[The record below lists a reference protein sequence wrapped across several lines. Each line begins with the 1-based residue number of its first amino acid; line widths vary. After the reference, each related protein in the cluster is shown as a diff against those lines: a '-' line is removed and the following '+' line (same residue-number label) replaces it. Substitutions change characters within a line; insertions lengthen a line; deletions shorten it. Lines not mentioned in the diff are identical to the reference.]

1 MNPPTT
7 STERLANNKKPN
19 ALRTTKSQRKA
30 LNIERHICVT
40 AGAGSGKTRVL
51 VERYLGILRKTDTK
65 PNEIVAITFT
75 DKAAAEMKKRITD
88 RLAEDESGDAQWHR
102 EIAEQISAAPIS
114 TIHAFCSR
122 ILREFPFQAGV
133 PANFG
138 ILHGIDQKLLLQ
150 TTVQDELKEIA
161 TNAADADRGALTRL
175 LRCYG
180 NRKQLEELLS
190 KMVEERELVE
200 RLKWEVY
207 GEHSSAEIREIW
219 EQRMAEALN
228 LDVERW
234 LHCLNAVLAVAKGKD
249 ASAVRALT
257 TQLKA
262 ETEKSDVLEILQE
275 IAYLVTTTRN
285 TIAKQKFLGKG
296 VSTTLIEAEVEF
308 LESASKEL
316 KKREPLNDDDDFL
329 INTTRHVLHLY
340 TRVATAYRHAKLA
353 QGQLDYT
360 DLQLKLRDL
369 LRNSNEIRE
378 RLRERYRYF
387 MVDEYQDTNPL
398 QAELVML
405 LTDDLTRANLFIVGD
420 AKQGIYGFRGADIR
434 VFDRTREK
442 IAAMQ
447 GESIGMEENFRSLRD
462 VVGFVNLFFDNLM
475 GDGSESDFEV
485 AYEPLVQARLA
496 PPCESSNNKKVEIDN
511 VNFGLRK
518 ETFNHQPTHPNA
530 LRTTEEIEIILGQ
543 KGHEAVDENEL
554 IAKRVT
560 SLIAE
565 GFQVWDKD
573 DEVLRPIRYGDIA
586 ILIRSRTHLPDIE
599 NALLKAKVPYL
610 TTGGIGFYQRQEIYD
625 MWNYLHILDTPE
637 EGDVS
642 LAAVL
647 RAPFFGISDAELYEI
662 ARQPGDNFWQK
673 AEARLRI
680 TAEEDAGIDSTE
692 MQDLTASSRPAKAT
706 YSASQ
711 QLNNALRTI
720 KRQRELAKRIPVNQ
734 LLLTI
739 VNDTGMIGTLA
750 TGRQGPQRWANYQKL
765 LELARNFQ
773 KEDDKPTLTGF
784 IEFLRVLI
792 DEEPREGQAPVQLG
806 DKAVNIMTIHA
817 AKGLEFPV
825 VILPGLAR
833 APQGDREPFIDEELG
848 IGFSPRNP
856 NKNYAKTEPSIV
868 AVMKNR
874 ARAKAE
880 SEKKRLFYVGATRAR
895 DRLILAGSLEAT
907 GKQRNML
914 EWLYTHIGI
923 GEQNALCLPVELDV
937 YGDNNTSTHC
947 FNLPIRIFRNLGDI
961 PDSET
966 QDEDTVIAE
975 MPELPLGAVTQQ
987 TSGAAYSV
995 TALGNYAR
1003 CSMRYQLENVL
1014 RIPNA
1019 GHEASD
1025 EENNYDETEAPDW
1038 DGTQMGRAVH
1048 FVLAKIRQRS
1058 ELEALDELIR
1068 WASRE
1073 YRHTSEVA
1081 IRGHVDSFLNSE
1093 LGQTAL
1099 ASAETNRC
1107 EQQIYAALGEHLLV
1121 GRLDRIFKDAAG
1133 QWQLIDYKTGAN
1145 SEAAIYR
1152 PQMELYAWL
1161 MHQHYPAQPEVA
1173 VNLFFTAQNQ
1183 CETLHFSRDNLQE
1196 LAARWQKT
1204 IANLQQGR
1212 YEKNHLHCPFCPYAD
1227 ADKRCLVSPEVF
1239 YPGAKRTDT

>member
-1 MNPPTT
+1 MNQPP
-7 STERLANNKKPN
+7 SPN

-51 VERYLGILRKTDTK
+51 VERYLGILRKTDAK

-180 NRKQLEELLS
+180 SRKQLEGLLS

-207 GEHSSAEIREIW
+207 GEHSNAEIREIW

-262 ETEKSDVLEILQE
+262 ETEKSAVLEILQE

-296 VSTTLIEAEVEF
+296 VITTPIETEVEF
-308 LESASKEL
+308 LESASKEV

-340 TRVATAYRHAKLA
+340 TRIETAYRRAKLA

-369 LRNSNEIRE
+369 LRNSSEISE

-434 VFDRTREK
+434 VFDQTREK

-462 VVGFVNLFFDNLM
+462 VVAFVNLFFDNLM

-496 PPCESSNNKKVEIDN
+496 PPCESSNNKNVEIDN

-543 KGHEAVDENEL
+543 KGDEAVDENEL

-692 MQDLTASSRPAKAT
+692 MQDLTASSRHAKAT
-706 YSASQ
+706 YSAYQ

-817 AKGLEFPV
+817 AKGLEFPI

-856 NKNYAKTEPSIV
+856 NKDYAKTEPSIV

-907 GKQRNML
+907 GKQRNIL

-937 YGDNNTSTHC
+937 YADNNTSTHC

-975 MPELPLGAVTQQ
+975 MPELPVGEVTPQ

-1081 IRGHVDSFLNSE
+1081 IREHVDSFLNSE

-1145 SEAAIYR
+1145 SEMAIYR

-1212 YEKNHLHCPFCPYAD
+1212 YEKNHSHCPFCPYAD
-1227 ADKRCLVSPEVF
+1227 ADNRCLVSPEVF
-1239 YPGAKRTDT
+1239 YPGAKRSDTLVRD

>member
-1 MNPPTT
+1 MNQPP
-7 STERLANNKKPN
+7 SPN

-51 VERYLGILRKTDTK
+51 VERYLGILRKTDAK

-161 TNAADADRGALTRL
+161 TNAADADRGELTRL

-180 NRKQLEELLS
+180 SRKQLEKLLS

-200 RLKWEVY
+200 RLKSEVY
-207 GEHSSAEIREIW
+207 ADRSNAEIRGTWGVEDKP
-219 EQRMAEALN
+219 
-228 LDVERW
+228 DVEEW
-234 LHCLNAVLAVAKGKD
+234 LRCLNTVLKGAKGKN
-249 ASAVRALT
+249 APAVQELT
-257 TQLKA
+257 EQLEQENQAA
-262 ETEKSDVLEILQE
+262 EKRDSVILDILSQIAPLIRTKSG
-275 IAYLVTTTRN
+275 TF
-285 TIAKQKFLGKG
+285 AKKFFLGLG
-296 VSTTLIEAEVEF
+296 VETNGIESEIEF
-308 LESASKEL
+308 LMSASETL
-316 KKREPLNDDDDFL
+316 KDMLSDDNGFL
-329 INTTRHVLHLY
+329 IDTTRHVLHLY
-340 TRVATAYRHAKLA
+340 TRIETAYRRAKLA

-369 LRNSNEIRE
+369 LRNSSEIRD

-434 VFDRTREK
+434 VFDQTREK

-447 GESIGMEENFRSLRD
+447 GESIRMEENFRSLRH
-462 VVGFVNLFFDNLM
+462 VVAFVNLFFHNLM

-485 AYEPLVQARLA
+485 AYERLVQGRPAPAEKSLA
-496 PPCESSNNKKVEIDN
+496 NNRNYVTRDIDN
-511 VNFGLRK
+511 VDVGLRR
-518 ETFNHQPTHPNA
+518 ETLMNQPPSSNA

-543 KGHEAVDENEL
+543 KGDEAVDENEL

-560 SLIAE
+560 SLMAE

-692 MQDLTASSRPAKAT
+692 MQDLTKSSRPAKAT
-706 YSASQ
+706 YSPSQ

-856 NKNYAKTEPSIV
+856 DKDYAKTEPSIV

-937 YGDNNTSTHC
+937 YADNSTSTHC

-961 PDSET
+961 PDGET
-966 QDEDTVIAE
+966 QDEDTVIAG
-975 MPELPLGAVTQQ
+975 MPELPLGAGTPQ

-1048 FVLAKIRQRS
+1048 FVLAKIRQQS

-1133 QWQLIDYKTGAN
+1133 QWQLIDYKTGAT
-1145 SEAAIYR
+1145 SEMAIYR

-1183 CETLHFSRDNLQE
+1183 CETLRFSRDKLQE
-1196 LAARWQKT
+1196 LAARLQKT

-1212 YEKNHLHCPFCPYAD
+1212 YEKNHSHCPFCPYAD
-1227 ADKRCLVSPEVF
+1227 ADNRCLVSPEVF

>member
-1 MNPPTT
+1 MNQPP
-7 STERLANNKKPN
+7 SPN

-51 VERYLGILRKTDTK
+51 VERYLGILRKTDAK

-161 TNAADADRGALTRL
+161 TNAADADRGELTRL

-180 NRKQLEELLS
+180 SRKQLEELLS

-207 GEHSSAEIREIW
+207 GEHSNAEMREIW

-262 ETEKSDVLEILQE
+262 ETEKSAVLEILQE

-296 VSTTLIEAEVEF
+296 VSTTPIEAEVEF
-308 LESASKEL
+308 LESASKEV

-329 INTTRHVLHLY
+329 INTTRHVFHLY
-340 TRVATAYRHAKLA
+340 TRIATAYRRAKLA

-369 LRNSNEIRE
+369 LRNSSEIRD

-434 VFDRTREK
+434 VFDQTREK

-447 GESIGMEENFRSLRD
+447 GESIGMEENFRSLRH
-462 VVGFVNLFFDNLM
+462 VVAFVNLFFHNLM

-485 AYEPLVQARLA
+485 AYEPLIQARPAPAEKSLA
-496 PPCESSNNKKVEIDN
+496 NNKNVEIDN

-543 KGHEAVDENEL
+543 KGDEAVDENEL

-662 ARQPGDNFWQK
+662 ARQQGDNFWQK

-680 TAEEDAGIDSTE
+680 TAEEAGIDSTE

-817 AKGLEFPV
+817 AKGLEFPI

-856 NKNYAKTEPSIV
+856 NKDYAKTEPSIV

-880 SEKKRLFYVGATRAR
+880 SEKKRLFYVGVTRAR

-937 YGDNNTSTHC
+937 YADNNTSTHC

-961 PDSET
+961 PDGET
-966 QDEDTVIAE
+966 QGEDTVIAG
-975 MPELPLGAVTQQ
+975 MPELPLGAVTPQ

-1019 GHEASD
+1019 KHEASD
-1025 EENNYDETEAPDW
+1025 EENNYDETDAPDW

-1073 YRHTSEVA
+1073 YRHTSAVA

-1133 QWQLIDYKTGAN
+1133 QWQFIDYKTGAN

-1173 VNLFFTAQNQ
+1173 VNLFFTAQNR
-1183 CETLHFSRDNLQE
+1183 CETLRFSRDKLQE

-1212 YEKNHLHCPFCPYAD
+1212 YEKNHSHCPFCPYAD
-1227 ADKRCLVSPEVF
+1227 ADNRCLVSPEVF